1 MADTRVLT
9 VVVTDL
15 VGSTDTIARLG
26 AEAGESWRKGHLE
39 LLRAVL
45 STAGG
50 REIQHTGD
58 GLLLAFESASRAVAC
73 TKAMQERVA
82 RASRRRDALA
92 PLSVRIGI
100 SAGEVTEDSEGVHG
114 LVVVEAARL
123 CAAAKGGQV
132 LGTTLVQMLCAG
144 HAEHQFASV
153 GSLELKGLPAPIAAV
168 EVVCAAESTSAV
180 PFPLRLGEL
189 RQGAFVGRT
198 VERESLAAAWHDAC
212 QGQRK
217 IALLAGEPGIG
228 KTRLAAERAHEAH
241 AAGSLVLYGRC
252 DEDLGAPYQPWVQAL
267 GHYAMH
273 ASLEELRA
281 QLQESGPEV
290 ARILPELT
298 RRLPEL
304 TVPVSSGDPE
314 SDRFALFESVD
325 GLLAAASRG
334 APVLLVL
341 DDLHWTDKSSL
352 LLLRHLV
359 RSDRPAALLVLAT
372 YRETDLARTHPLAEL
387 LADLRREKR
396 VERLHLRGLGESDLG
411 ALVASR
417 AREQPPIDFVRA
429 LHAETEGNPFFA
441 EEVLR
446 HLVESG
452 VLRPEGDRWTSDRS
466 VGELGIPESVR
477 EVVGRRLSRLS
488 ETANEAL
495 AVASVVG
502 RDFEGATIEGAGGP
516 AGEALLDA
524 LDESVRARLLQEVI
538 GAPGRYSFSHALVRQ
553 TLYEEL
559 GTTRR
564 ARLHWRIAEALEQR
578 FASALE
584 EHLSE
589 LAHHF
594 GEGALAGDPLR
605 SVDWSVRAGA
615 KAASLLAYEEAI
627 AHYRRALTTLDQ
639 SGAVDAERRF
649 EALMGLGRAGTA
661 LTERETYT
669 RALVDAAQ
677 LVRSQGWAVR
687 QARAVIEFGAI
698 QALDERW
705 GEEMRR
711 LIDEALAALPPG
723 DRPER
728 AMLLARRAWQSLAPV
743 RAHGEVEADI
753 DEALAMARRLG
764 GPEELAFALQAK
776 WFWLMGTPELVQEEH
791 LVQERVVGADAV
803 GSLEVRDFARRGP
816 VVAALVRG
824 QREAF
829 EGRLQEFRGFADSSR
844 GAYARYYALC
854 CDALLALVEG
864 RFEEAKRLA
873 AAARDA
879 ASRNP
884 GLALSYNEL
893 VTAARLEQGR
903 EAELIPGLER
913 FVATAPAWLGT
924 HRAVLVNAYAAVGRE
939 HEARGE
945 LERLTAHSL
954 AAIPRNWGFP
964 LAVRHL
970 AEACAR
976 LGDREAA
983 QRLEPL
989 VVPYSGLLLVP
1000 YHGNVVE
1007 AAADRACA
1015 QLATTLGRLD
1025 EADALYASALALE
1038 EGFRA
1043 PVLAARTRYWW
1054 ARALAER
1061 GRPGDTERARILV
1074 TDSLAAAHRI
1084 GMRTLERE
1092 AAALEATLGG
1102 S

>member
-1 MADTRVLT
+1 
-9 VVVTDL
+9 
-15 VGSTDTIARLG
+15 
-26 AEAGESWRKGHLE
+26 
-39 LLRAVL
+39 
-45 STAGG
+45 
-50 REIQHTGD
+50 
-58 GLLLAFESASRAVAC
+58 
-73 TKAMQERVA
+73 
-82 RASRRRDALA
+82 
-92 PLSVRIGI
+92 
-100 SAGEVTEDSEGVHG
+100 
-114 LVVVEAARL
+114 
-123 CAAAKGGQV
+123 
-132 LGTTLVQMLCAG
+132 
-144 HAEHQFASV
+144 
-153 GSLELKGLPAPIAAV
+153 
-168 EVVCAAESTSAV
+168 
-180 PFPLRLGEL
+180 
-189 RQGAFVGRT
+189 
-198 VERESLAAAWHDAC
+198 
-212 QGQRK
+212 
-217 IALLAGEPGIG
+217 
-228 KTRLAAERAHEAH
+228 
-241 AAGSLVLYGRC
+241 
-252 DEDLGAPYQPWVQAL
+252 
-267 GHYAMH
+267 MH
-273 ASLEELRA
+273 APLEELRA
-281 QLQESGPEV
+281 QLKESGPEV
-290 ARILPELT
+290 ARVVPELT

-304 TVPVSSGDPE
+304 TSPVSSGDPE
-314 SDRFALFESVD
+314 ADRFALFESMD
-325 GLLAAASRG
+325 ALLAAASRG

-341 DDLHWTDKSSL
+341 DDLHWADKPSL

-396 VERLHLRGLGESDLG
+396 VERLRLRGLNESDLG
-411 ALVASR
+411 AFVASR
-417 AREQPPIDFVRA
+417 AQEQPPLEFVRA

-441 EEVLR
+441 EEVIR

-452 VLRPEGDRWTSDRS
+452 ALRQEGDRWTSDRS
-466 VGELGIPESVR
+466 VSELGIPESIR

-502 RDFEGATIEGAGGP
+502 RDFDGVTIEGAGGP

-524 LDESVRARLLQEVI
+524 LDESVRARLLQEVP
-538 GAPGRYSFSHALVRQ
+538 GSPGRYSFSHALVRQ

-578 FASALE
+578 FASTLE

-594 GEGALAGDPLR
+594 GEGMLAGDPLR

-615 KAASLLAYEEAI
+615 KATSLLAYEEAI
-627 AHYRRALTTLDQ
+627 AHYRHALTTLDQ
-639 SGAVDAERRF
+639 SGVVDAERRF
-649 EALMGLGRAGTA
+649 EALMGLGRAGVA

-669 RALVDAAQ
+669 RALVDAAHLAQ
-677 LVRSQGWAVR
+677 SRGWAVR
-687 QARAVIEFGAI
+687 QARAVIQVGVI

-723 DRPER
+723 DSPER

-743 RAHGEVEADI
+743 RVPSEVEADI
-753 DEALAMARRLG
+753 DEALAMSRRLG

-776 WFWLMGTPELVQEEH
+776 SFWLMGTPEAVQEEH
-791 LVQERVVGADAV
+791 LVQERVVVADAV
-803 GSLEVRDFARRGP
+803 GSLEVRDFAHRGP
-816 VVAALVRG
+816 VMAALVRG
-824 QREAF
+824 QREAY
-829 EGRLQEFRGFADSSR
+829 EERLEEFRGFADSSR

-864 RFEEAKRLA
+864 RFEEARRLA
-873 AAARDA
+873 AAARDVT
-879 ASRNP
+879 SRNP

-893 VTAARLEQGR
+893 VTAVRLEQGR
-903 EAELIPGLER
+903 EAEVIPPLER
-913 FVATAPAWLGT
+913 FVATAPAWLAT
-924 HRAVLVNAYAAVGRE
+924 HRAVLANAYAMVGRE
-939 HEARGE
+939 PEARVE
-945 LERLTAHSL
+945 LEQLTAHSL

-989 VVPYSGLLLVP
+989 AVPYSGLLLVP
-1000 YHGNVVE
+1000 YNGNVVE

-1015 QLATTLGRLD
+1015 QLTATLGRLD
-1025 EADALYASALALE
+1025 EADALYQRALALE

-1061 GRPGDTERARILV
+1061 GKPGDAERARIFLA
-1074 TDSLAAAHRI
+1074 DSLAATRRI

-1092 AAALEATLGG
+1092 VAALEATLVG